1 MKKLFYIGLCIVLI
15 TAFAD
20 LAIAQQEPAGGYKAG
35 YEKQMKV
42 VADTQAIINGVVTWL
57 KEHNFQNYEYAKIK
71 VEDAFDQIPYLED
84 AKKKAEGF
92 AAKGNWQQAY
102 FWANQVWQYQVK
114 IADSGLRA
122 KQIVEDAEK
131 ASQAK

>member
-1 MKKLFYIGLCIVLI
+1 MKKLFYIGLCLALV
-15 TAFAD
+15 TAFAGF
-20 LAIAQQEPAGGYKAG
+20 AIAQEPAGGYKAG

-57 KEHNFQNYEYAKIK
+57 KEHNFQNYEYAKTK
-71 VEDAFDQIPYLED
+71 VEDAFEQAGFAEE
-84 AKKKAEGF
+84 AKKKAEAF
-92 AAKGNWQQAY
+92 AANGNWMQAY

-122 KQIVEDAEK
+122 KQIVEDAERAALQK
-131 ASQAK
+131 